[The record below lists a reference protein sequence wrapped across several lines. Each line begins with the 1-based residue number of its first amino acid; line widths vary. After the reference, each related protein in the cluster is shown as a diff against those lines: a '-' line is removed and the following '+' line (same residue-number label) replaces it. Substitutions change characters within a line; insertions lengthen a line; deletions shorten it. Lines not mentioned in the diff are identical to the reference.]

1 MLFCFKRLIL
11 NAILKFKTMKKFLT
25 LILVLS
31 AWSSFAQLTLVKET
45 DNELEPF
52 MLSNGDWMLV
62 SDIYVNNKLKSI
74 TFYKSDFSVYKTINI
89 SQKFPYDTTGYNF
102 NYISLGEINVMNG
115 IDNEYEYTDKFF
127 NSDEKIELIL
137 EYRSQSNKNM
147 SISDQ
152 GVSILMNEDGQEI
165 QRFTNLQSNFIRF
178 YFWKFLSVLFENQKN
193 YDQSTT
199 KIYSVPGI
207 LPCPYTC
214 GQKAAGIAPISQPN
228 QFKEIQVN
236 GFPNPSSDKVT
247 LAYALPEGVTFG
259 TLRLYTQTGELVK
272 EFKVS
277 SQVEHLELPVSE
289 YSSGTYFYELQAG
302 GSSSGG
308 KKMIVIH

>member
-1 MLFCFKRLIL
+1 
-11 NAILKFKTMKKFLT
+11 MKKLIT

-31 AWSSFAQLTLVKET
+31 AWNSFAQLTLVKET
-45 DNELEPF
+45 DNELQPF

-89 SQKFPYDTTGYNF
+89 SQKFPYDTTGYNY

-165 QRFTNLQSNFIRF
+165 QRFTNLQSQSIDF

-199 KIYSVPGI
+199 KIYSVPGN
-207 LPCPYTC
+207 LPCPFTC
-214 GQKAAGIAPISQPN
+214 SQKAVGIAPITQPN
-228 QFKEIQVN
+228 EFKEIQVN

-247 LAYALPEGVTFG
+247 LAYALPEGVAFG
-259 TLRLYTQTGELVK
+259 TLRLYTQTGEMVK

-277 SQVEHLELPVSE
+277 SQVDHLELPVSE
-289 YSSGTYFYELQAG
+289 YTPGTYYYELQAG
-302 GSSSGG
+302 GNTSGG
-308 KKMIVIH
+308 KKMVVIH